1 MYSQIYT
8 NPFRE
13 DSPSPSSSESD
24 TSSDS
29 EDSEQEEVPKKA
41 IKEEAFYDEDEEDGG
56 NVSVNQI
63 LRTKNELSETKV
75 VMPDITEVDSEEAL
89 EKIGEIMSV
98 VGDTVIVK
106 GLASEIEDR
115 ASEIAL
121 DSESLLVFDDRRV
134 LGYVRTVKFTLL
146 APEY

>member
-13 DSPSPSSSESD
+13 DSPSPSSSELD

-29 EDSEQEEVPKKA
+29 EDSDQEEVPKKA
-41 IKEEAFYDEDEEDGG
+41 IKEEAFYDEDEEDGR